1 MPQPDLAE
9 REPLGDVTA
18 LCRTPTKERRRSATV
33 KALRVALSGGI
44 IAASL
49 AGCAATTS
57 QEEASVL
64 PSTPIT
70 ELLPT
75 TEQYADFN
83 GDRSWG
89 ATTSLVPEDL
99 YGRLSLSGASVSAV
113 DYGESCAKA
122 FEAAGAVDATIK
134 EAATQEIGINGT
146 DEFAT
151 LIRYDT
157 VDEARSVFDVQV
169 NLLKE
174 CSKNE
179 GTAVFTPVDVK
190 VEDTIAYNSR
200 TPHTDDDFIGFGRR
214 GDLLLV
220 VTNTNAD
227 ATEVGPKTI
236 RYAMNK
242 LADGVA
248 RDK

>member
-1 MPQPDLAE
+1 MPQPDLA
-9 REPLGDVTA
+9 RRRPLGDVTA
-18 LCRTPTKERRRSATV
+18 FCRALSSERRRSATV

-64 PSTPIT
+64 PSIPIT

-75 TEQYADFN
+75 TEQYADLN
-83 GDRSWG
+83 GDHAWS
-89 ATTSLVPEDL
+89 ATTSLVTEDL
-99 YGRLSLSGASVSAV
+99 YGRLSLSGTSVSAV

-122 FEAAGAVDATIK
+122 FETAGAVDATIK

-157 VDEARSVFDVQV
+157 VEQTKSVFDAQV
-169 NLLKE
+169 DLLKE

-179 GTAVFTPVDVK
+179 GTAVFTPVEVK
-190 VEDTIAYNSR
+190 VENTVAYNSR

-214 GDLLLV
+214 GDLLV
-220 VTNTNAD
+220 IVTNTNAD

-236 RYAMNK
+236 RYIMGN
-242 LADGVA
+242 LAEKVA
-248 RDK
+248 GSN

>member
-1 MPQPDLAE
+1 ML
-9 REPLGDVTA
+9 
-18 LCRTPTKERRRSATV
+18 

-75 TEQYADFN
+75 TDQYADIN

-89 ATTSLVPEDL
+89 VTTSLVPEDL
-99 YGRLSLSGASVSAV
+99 YGRLSLSAVSVSAV
-113 DYGESCAKA
+113 DYGESCAAAMKA
-122 FEAAGAVDATIK
+122 TGAVDATIK
-134 EAATQEIGINGT
+134 EAATQQIGINGT

-151 LIRYDT
+151 LIRYTT
-157 VDEARSVFDVQV
+157 VEQAKSVFGAIV
-169 NLLKE
+169 NMLKE

-179 GTAVFTPVDVK
+179 GTAVFTPIDVNLEST
-190 VEDTIAYNSR
+190 VAYNSHTR
-200 TPHTDDDFIGFGRR
+200 HTDDDFTGFGRR
-214 GDLLLV
+214 GDLLVV

-227 ATEVGPKTI
+227 AAEVGPKTI
-236 RYAMNK
+236 RYIMNN
-242 LADGVA
+242 LADKA
-248 RDK
+248 TQ

>member
-9 REPLGDVTA
+9 REPLDDVT
-18 LCRTPTKERRRSATV
+18 LRRTPTNERRRSATA
-33 KALRVALSGGI
+33 KALRVALSGAI

-57 QEEASVL
+57 QEEAPVL
-64 PSTPIT
+64 PSTPLT

-99 YGRLSLSGASVSAV
+99 YGRLGLSAVSVSAV

-122 FEAAGAVDATIK
+122 FETAGAVDGIIK

-151 LIRYDT
+151 LIRYGT
-157 VDEARSVFDVQV
+157 VEQARNVFEAVVGM
-169 NLLKE
+169 LKE

-179 GTAVFTPVDVK
+179 AAAVFTPIDVNLENT
-190 VEDTIAYNSR
+190 VAFNSR
-200 TPHTDDDFIGFGRR
+200 TPHTDDDFTGFGRR
-214 GDLLLV
+214 GDLVVV

-236 RYAMNK
+236 RYIMKNVSDMVEGA
-242 LADGVA
+242 G
-248 RDK
+248 